1 MARIT
6 SYPVLSTV
14 SSGDW
19 IPITDTSVTGNP
31 LKNITV
37 ADLQNFIIQGST
49 LQSVVATGNTY
60 QGSSGPLWTWSD
72 VGLIAASATL
82 STTLSER
89 SFRVT
94 NLSNSSYADITPAEM
109 TMATSVGNKTALVPN
124 SSLTSNVSVQM
135 PLASGVLALITD
147 IPSSPWVPV
156 TGGINYPTGRVGV
169 NTSVPTS
176 ALHVTGAM
184 EVTDSILC
192 PIFKGA
198 LRGTIES
205 NTLAITQSTTDN
217 STKVA
222 TTAFVNN
229 AVSAIPSGLT
239 FQGNWDALTN
249 VPDLS
254 ALTPDNGDF
263 WIVSVAGTT
272 NLGGITD
279 WQVGDWA
286 ISVVSG
292 GVQTWQ
298 KIDNS
303 SVLTGTGTGQKIA
316 KWDGSGTSLTLTD
329 SLIAESGS
337 NVGIGTVTPSYPL
350 TVITEGT
357 AAGFD
362 INLWSEIEKT
372 GTSTG
377 SAYGGFFSSK
387 GNSSGALANVVGSR
401 NYAKDDGLGDT
412 DFIVGASHFAI
423 ANGGGASAGVYG
435 VNTKAQSTGTAT
447 QDIDYLIGSNISAE
461 LNNPNASARYLQGS
475 HNTIKLGDG
484 DVTDNAMALILDFD
498 YTGTGVIT
506 GDFEY
511 LRIQNDTLPVISG
524 TSRAI
529 NSLSILPS
537 VFGGSLESTGF
548 IKTGGAVT
556 EFLMADGSVSTG
568 SLVGSIPTEQIAF
581 GNAGG
586 DGITSSSSFT
596 FNDTSK
602 QLFVGGTSFFGSA
615 KITEEQ
621 VQIQFDATLSAALAL
636 RNSIPEVRFTKG
648 NINTYLQVATT
659 PTQQNFISLPD
670 KSGTVALLDDV
681 VGTVTGTGGAGYIP
695 LWVGASELTN
705 SAVFQD
711 GTSVGIGTITPGA
724 QLETTEKIIVQGMNI
739 SAPQGGTFKNTA
751 VGYQTMQS
759 NTTGVSNTAIGH
771 QALIS
776 NNDGDEN
783 VAIGSGAMV
792 FNSSGNDNIAIGK
805 STLNN
810 NTAGNQNIAIG
821 TDALRSNT
829 TTGSFAIG
837 HEALYANT
845 TGSANMALGNSALR
859 ANTTGVHNIVVGRSA
874 GRSTVSGSNNTL
886 VGYRSGFTNI
896 SGFSNTYIGED
907 AGLSALG
914 SENSAV
920 GRKALNQLS
929 SGDGNTALGSNSG
942 TLISGG
948 ASNTSA
954 TDSIFIGKD
963 AKALSIGETNQI
975 VIGSDAIGLG
985 SNTAVIGTTVTTK
998 TRLYGD
1004 IDVAAGDVE
1013 VADNTKG
1020 LILSSP
1026 DGTRYRVTVANGGT
1040 LTVTAV

>member
-19 IPITDTSVTGNP
+19 IPITDTSATGNP
-31 LKNITV
+31 LKNVTV
-37 ADLQNFIIQGST
+37 GDLQGFIIGGST
-49 LQSVVATGNTY
+49 LQTVITAGNTY
-60 QGSSGPLWTWSD
+60 QGGTGPLWTWSD
-72 VGLIAASATL
+72 SGLVAASSSL
-82 STTLSER
+82 STFLSDR
-89 SFRVT
+89 SFRAT
-94 NLSNSSYADITPAEM
+94 NLNNSSYAEITPAEM

-316 KWDGSGTSLTLTD
+316 KWDGSGASLTLTD

-362 INLWSEIEKT
+362 INLWSEIEKA

-377 SAYGGFFSSK
+377 SAYGAFFSSN
-387 GNSSGALANVVGSR
+387 GNSSGTLANLVGSR

-461 LNNPNASARYLQGS
+461 LNNPNASVRYLQGS

-681 VGTVTGTGGAGYIP
+681 VGTVTGTGNSGYVP
-695 LWVGASELTN
+695 LWVSGTALTD
-705 SAVFQD
+705 SAIFQNTAN
-711 GTSVGIGTITPGA
+711 GRVGIGTTTPLA
-724 QLETTEKIIVQGMNI
+724 QLETTADILVADQIYIGTGDGPYQANLRFGGGALFMN
-739 SAPQGGTFKNTA
+739 SSGTF
-751 VGYQTMQS
+751 
-759 NTTGVSNTAIGH
+759 NTAIGNSTLTSATGSQNTALGALVLTATTTGEKNTGVGSGALYGNLTGNENVAVGPQSLYSNALGSRNIAMGYEALYTNNSNDNTAIGY
-771 QALIS
+771 QALRGAS
-776 NNDGDEN
+776 NSMNNN
-783 VAIGSGAMV
+783 VAIG
-792 FNSSGNDNIAIGK
+792 N
-805 STLNN
+805 
-810 NTAGNQNIAIG
+810 
-821 TDALRSNT
+821 
-829 TTGSFAIG
+829 
-837 HEALYANT
+837 E
-845 TGSANMALGNSALR
+845 
-859 ANTTGVHNIVVGRSA
+859 A
-874 GRSTVSGSNNTL
+874 GRSGNATFYNNTL
-886 VGYRSGFTNI
+886 
-896 SGFSNTYIGED
+896 IGQQ
-907 AGLSALG
+907 A
-914 SENSAV
+914 
-920 GRKALNQLS
+920 ALNATTANGAVVIGRQT
-929 SGDGNTALGSNSG
+929 GRIAADGTGNVTGLTRSTIIGAFASPLNT
-942 TLISGG
+942 
-948 ASNTSA
+948 TSQ
-954 TDSIFIGKD
+954 D
-963 AKALSIGETNQI
+963 EI
-975 VIGSDAIGLG
+975 VIGYGADGLG
-985 SNTAVIGTTVTTK
+985 DNTTVIGTTVTTK

>member
-19 IPITDTSVTGNP
+19 IPITDTSATGNP
-31 LKNITV
+31 LKNVTV
-37 ADLQNFIIQGST
+37 GDLQSFIIQGST
-49 LQSVVATGNTY
+49 LQSVVTTGNTY
-60 QGSSGPLWTWSD
+60 QGSTGPLWTWSD
-72 VGLIAASATL
+72 AGLIAASATL

-89 SFRVT
+89 NFRVT

-109 TMATSVGNKTALVPN
+109 TMATSLGNKTALVPN

-156 TGGINYPTGRVGV
+156 TGGINYPAGRVGV

-337 NVGIGTVTPSYPL
+337 NVGIGTITPSYPL

-387 GNSSGALANVVGSR
+387 GDSSGALANVVGSR

-498 YTGTGVIT
+498 YTGTGTIT

-602 QLFVGGTSFFGSA
+602 RLFVGGTSAFGSA
-615 KITEEQ
+615 TITEEQ
-621 VQIQFDATLSAALAL
+621 VQIQFNAQLSAALAL
-636 RNSIPEVRFTKG
+636 RNNIPEVRFTKD

-681 VGTVTGTGGAGYIP
+681 VGTVTGTGSAGFIP
-695 LWVGASELTN
+695 VWSSATGISASTMFEL
-705 SAVFQD
+705 
-711 GTSVGIGTITPGA
+711 GTSIGIGTQTPGA
-724 QLETTEKIIVQGMNI
+724 QLETTANILVNSITIGAGIGADTVIIGQNALSGN
-739 SAPQGGTFKNTA
+739 GGAGN
-751 VGYQTMQS
+751 Y
-759 NTTGVSNTAIGH
+759 NTAIGAEAMASQSGGFPQSNVAVGR
-771 QALIS
+771 QAL
-776 NNDGDEN
+776 
-783 VAIGSGAMV
+783 
-792 FNSSGNDNIAIGK
+792 
-805 STLNN
+805 
-810 NTAGNQNIAIG
+810 QNID
-821 TDALRSNT
+821 DAN
-829 TTGSFAIG
+829 FNA
-837 HEALYANT
+837 
-845 TGSANMALGNSALR
+845 ALGAYSM
-859 ANTTGVHNIVVGRSA
+859 RSL
-874 GRSTVSGSNNTL
+874 STGSNNTSVGSSSL
-886 VGYRSGFTNI
+886 SNNTTGDNNIAVGYN
-896 SGFSNTYIGED
+896 
-907 AGLSALG
+907 AGNL
-914 SENSAV
+914 
-920 GRKALNQLS
+920 LS
-929 SGDGNTALGSNSG
+929 SNAPNFTPS
-942 TLISGG
+942 
-948 ASNTSA
+948 
-954 TDSIFIGKD
+954 DSIFIGND
-963 AKALSIGETNQI
+963 TKALGVGQTNQI
-975 VIGSDAIGLG
+975 VIGHSATGLG
-985 SNTAVIGTTVTTK
+985 SNTAVLGNATITK

>member
-37 ADLQNFIIQGST
+37 ADLQSFIIEGST
-49 LQSVVATGNTY
+49 LQSVVTTGNTY

-72 VGLIAASATL
+72 AGLIAASATL
-82 STTLSER
+82 NTTLSER
-89 SFRVT
+89 SFRVA
-94 NLSNSSYADITPAEM
+94 NLSDSSYAEITPAQV
-109 TMATSVGNKTALVPN
+109 TMASASGNKTGVVPN
-124 SSLTSNVSVQM
+124 VSLVSNVSVQL
-135 PLASGVLALITD
+135 PVSSGTLALITD
-147 IPSSPWVPV
+147 IPASPWVPV

-169 NTSVPTS
+169 NTPVPTS

-184 EVTDSILC
+184 EVTDSILS

-205 NTLAITQSTTDN
+205 NTLAITQSAADN

-229 AVSAIPSGLT
+229 AVSTIPSGLT
-239 FQGNWDALTN
+239 FQGNWDALNN

-263 WIVSVAGTT
+263 WIVSVAGAT

-316 KWDGSGTSLTLTD
+316 KWDGSGSSLTLAD

-387 GNSSGALANVVGSR
+387 GDSSEALANVVGSR

-461 LNNPNASARYLQGS
+461 LNNPNASVRYLQGS

-511 LRIQNDTLPVISG
+511 LRIQNDTLPVVSG

-529 NSLSILPS
+529 NSISVLPS
-537 VFGGSLESTGF
+537 VFAGSLESTGF
-548 IKTGGAVT
+548 IKTGGAAT
-556 EFLMADGSVSTG
+556 EFLMADGTVTTG

-586 DGITSSSSFT
+586 DGITSSASFA

-602 QLFVGGTSFFGSA
+602 QLFVGGTSPFGSA

-681 VGTVTGTGGAGYIP
+681 VGTVTGTGNVGYVP
-695 LWVGASELTN
+695 LWSSTTALTD
-705 SAVFQD
+705 SSIFQNISN
-711 GTSVGIGTITPGA
+711 GRIGIGTQTPFA
-724 QLETTEKIIVQGMNI
+724 QLETTEDILVADQVYV
-739 SAPQGGTFKNTA
+739 GT
-751 VGYQTMQS
+751 GDGPYQQNLRFGAGSLTNNS
-759 NTTGVSNTAIGH
+759 TGVFNTAIGNNVLTSATGD
-771 QALIS
+771 QNTGLGWLALFGTTTGEKNTGVGS
-776 NNDGDEN
+776 GALYGNLTGDEN
-783 VAIGSGAMV
+783 VAVGPQALYSNVLGSR
-792 FNSSGNDNIAIGK
+792 NIAMGY
-805 STLNN
+805 
-810 NTAGNQNIAIG
+810 
-821 TDALRSNT
+821 
-829 TTGSFAIG
+829 
-837 HEALYANT
+837 EALYTNNSNDNT
-845 TGSANMALGNSALR
+845 AIGYRALR
-859 ANTTGVHNIVVGRSA
+859 GASNSMNNNVAIGNEA
-874 GRSTVSGSNNTL
+874 GRSGNASFYNNTL
-886 VGYRSGFTNI
+886 
-896 SGFSNTYIGED
+896 IGQQ
-907 AGLSALG
+907 A
-914 SENSAV
+914 
-920 GRKALNQLS
+920 ALNATTA
-929 SGDGNTALGSNSG
+929 SGAVIIGRQTGRIAADGTGNVSNLTRSV
-942 TLISGG
+942 IIG
-948 ASNTSA
+948 AFASPLTNTSL
-954 TDSIFIGKD
+954 D
-963 AKALSIGETNQI
+963 EI
-975 VIGSDAIGLG
+975 VIGHGAEGLG
-985 SNTAVIGTTVTTK
+985 NNTAVIGSTVTTK
-998 TRLYGD
+998 TRLHGNVAIGTD
-1004 IDVAAGDVE
+1004 TPASSLDVANGDVE
-1013 VADNTKG
+1013 VSQIASG
-1020 LILSSP
+1020 IILKSP
-1026 DGTRYRVTVANGGT
+1026 DGTRYRVTVANGGA
-1040 LTVTAV
+1040 LTVAAV